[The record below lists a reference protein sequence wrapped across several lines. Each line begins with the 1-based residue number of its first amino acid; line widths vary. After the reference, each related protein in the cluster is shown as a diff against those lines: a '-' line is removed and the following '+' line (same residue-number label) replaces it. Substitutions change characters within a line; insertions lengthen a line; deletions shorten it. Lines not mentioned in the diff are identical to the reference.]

1 MGAEVAHG
9 VSIVQQA
16 PSLQL
21 DAEDETPQQEQVVA
35 PQEAEPVG
43 AIEAH
48 EPLRPATPLLTT
60 PLPVTPL
67 LATPLPATPIPV
79 KPSPT
84 KAPARPTTAAQEEEE
99 EEEEESSDEDE
110 VLFRVIFLLL

>member
-1 MGAEVAHG
+1 VIQQAVGAEVAHG

-21 DAEDETPQQEQVVA
+21 DAEAA
-35 PQEAEPVG
+35 PQEDVVEAAPQQVG

-48 EPLRPATPLLTT
+48 EPLRPATPL
-60 PLPVTPL
+60 PVT
-67 LATPLPATPIPV
+67 TPLPATPLPAQTT
-79 KPSPT
+79 PT
-84 KAPARPTTAAQEEEE
+84 ARPTTAAAQAE

-110 VLFRVIFLLL
+110 VLSLISPILKCLNVQLLI